1 MANTKKQLVCEERD
15 KKESGGEEKITQYNA
30 DTHNSR
36 ALTSMNARTQPYPYE
51 HLRRL
56 GRQILEIDEVTA
68 CASLSTEAGRD
79 PICRVKAARWHVA
92 MMLGRIPMACQ
103 KCIAIGQ
110 WRQRWAAF
118 SSAILQSS
126 QVAVSTMQFF
136 VRLCLVGSRSFARNQ
151 AKN

>member
-1 MANTKKQLVCEERD
+1 M
-15 KKESGGEEKITQYNA
+15 
-30 DTHNSR
+30 
-36 ALTSMNARTQPYPYE
+36 SMIP
-51 HLRRL
+51 
-56 GRQILEIDEVTA
+56 
-68 CASLSTEAGRD
+68 EAGRD